1 MAIFLDQVAHSI
13 FPVLFLV
20 SITPFV
26 GLSYGQGT
34 QVGFYSSSCPRV
46 ESIVQSTVSSHFN
59 ANPAIAA
66 GLLRM
71 HFHDCFVRGC
81 DASILIAGSNTE
93 RTAPQN
99 SLLQG
104 FNVIDDAKTQLEA
117 ACPGVVS
124 CADILA
130 LATRDSVVLAGGASW
145 AVPTGRRDGRISVAS
160 EASNLP
166 GFRDSIA
173 VQIQKFQDKR
183 LNIQDLVTLVGG
195 HTIGTSACRFFRD
208 RLYNFNSTGGPDPTI
223 DPTFLPTL
231 RSLCPENGDAS
242 RRVGMD
248 NGSENR
254 FDSSFFANLR
264 DGRGVLETDQKLWS
278 DESTRPT
285 VQSYLGIRG
294 LAGLSF
300 SVEFGRAMVK
310 MGNIEVM
317 TGANGEIRSVCSAI
331 N

>member
-1 MAIFLDQVAHSI
+1 MKQ
-13 FPVLFLV
+13 
-20 SITPFV
+20 
-26 GLSYGQGT
+26 
-34 QVGFYSSSCPRV
+34 
-46 ESIVQSTVSSHFN
+46 
-59 ANPAIAA
+59 
-66 GLLRM
+66 
-71 HFHDCFVRGC
+71 
-81 DASILIAGSNTE
+81 
-93 RTAPQN
+93 
-99 SLLQG
+99 
-104 FNVIDDAKTQLEA
+104 
-117 ACPGVVS
+117 
-124 CADILA
+124 
-130 LATRDSVVLAGGASW
+130 AGGASW

-183 LNIQDLVTLVGG
+183 LNIQDLVTLVGNKLINPTNLLTSKMHADIITNIKLTSNILEIGG
-195 HTIGTSACRFFRD
+195 HTIGTSACQFFRD
-208 RLYNFNSTGGPDPTI
+208 RLYNFNSTGSPDPTI

-231 RSLCPENGDAS
+231 QSLCPQNGDAS
-242 RRVGMD
+242 RRVGLD
-248 NGSENR
+248 NGSENQ

-317 TGANGEIRSVCSAI
+317 TGTNGEIRSVCSAI